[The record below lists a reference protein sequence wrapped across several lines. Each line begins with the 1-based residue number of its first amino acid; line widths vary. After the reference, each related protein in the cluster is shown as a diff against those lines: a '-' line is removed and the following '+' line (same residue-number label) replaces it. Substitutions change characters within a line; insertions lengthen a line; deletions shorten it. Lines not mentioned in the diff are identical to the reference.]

1 MDGGKTSLS
10 PPGYPPASPTS
21 PRAEAGTSAKPIS
34 DRIRRAASS
43 TLRQAAS
50 PRTARPPPGRPR
62 VAGLVTGLDFRPLRP
77 DRVAGVLTSGL
88 ELFITP
94 APIFNK
100 LHHHHAASVIRFPQF
115 GKPCMDCVDHH
126 ARQLSRQNPR
136 PDSPPGQNP
145 RSEPSGQNQKST
157 SQRLMLFQIH
167 RMASLG
173 RFYQPVRSIIICAFV
188 AFSAR
193 AEIGRVSGLNDPHD
207 ATSVSG
213 ETAALTGN
221 S

>member
-1 MDGGKTSLS
+1 MPPVSFAFPNLASPAWIALITMPANYPAKT
-10 PPGYPPASPTS
+10 PGQTPPA
-21 PRAEAGTSAKPIS
+21 
-34 DRIRRAASS
+34 
-43 TLRQAAS
+43 
-50 PRTARPPPGRPR
+50 RT
-62 VAGLVTGLDFRPLRP
+62 
-77 DRVAGVLTSGL
+77 
-88 ELFITP
+88 
-94 APIFNK
+94 
-100 LHHHHAASVIRFPQF
+100 
-115 GKPCMDCVDHH
+115 
-126 ARQLSRQNPR
+126 
-136 PDSPPGQNP
+136 PGQNP
-145 RSEPSGQNQKST
+145 RPEPSGQNQKST
-157 SQRLMLFQIH
+157 NQRLMLFQIH